1 MEIPDLKV
9 VYDEDAVRAALEG
22 MAFDIAAGKD
32 LATELS
38 PNLAMVMVLKGG
50 LFTGFG
56 LLRHLPTYTPY
67 GFVGLSSYK
76 EGMEVEEGIEVTY
89 DLDFPPGFLADKDV
103 WIVDDVI
110 QRGTTLATAVDLVAA
125 HNPRSIKTAVLVSKI
140 SVTGDEQ
147 RFQPDV
153 FGLYYDKKKFLV
165 GCGMGIGEE
174 YRNLPMLCEY
184 STGKDQ

>member
-1 MEIPDLKV
+1 MNDPDLRV
-9 VYDEDAVRAALEG
+9 VYDQEAVLGALEG
-22 MAFDIAAGKD
+22 MAFDIAADNESSSD
-32 LATELS
+32 LVV
-38 PNLAMVMVLKGG
+38 VMVLKGG

-56 LLRHLPTYTPY
+56 LLRHLPLYVPY

-76 EGMEVEEGIEVTY
+76 EGTEAEGGIEVTY
-89 DLDFPPGFLADKDV
+89 DLDFPSDFLAGKDV
-103 WIVDDVI
+103 WIIDDVVEE
-110 QRGTTLATAVDLVAA
+110 GNTLATAVDLVVA

-140 SVTGDEQ
+140 STTGDKQ
-147 RFQPDV
+147 RFRPDV

-184 STGKDQ
+184 SPGKDQ

>member
-1 MEIPDLKV
+1 MNDPDLRV
-9 VYDEDAVRAALEG
+9 IYDEDAVRAALEG
-22 MAFDIAAGKD
+22 MAFDIVAG
-32 LATELS
+32 
-38 PNLAMVMVLKGG
+38 PNLDDEPSPDLVVIMILKGG

-56 LLRHLPTYTPY
+56 LLRHFPTYVPY
-67 GFVGLSSYK
+67 GFIGLSSYR
-76 EGMEVEEGIEVTY
+76 EGTEADGDIEVTY
-89 DLDFPPGFLADKDV
+89 DLDFPSGFLAGKDV
-103 WIVDDVI
+103 WIIDDVI

-140 SVTGDEQ
+140 SATDDKH
-147 RFQPDV
+147 RFRPDV

-184 STGKDQ
+184 SQGKDQ